1 MIEILNHFYYSV
13 YCYFHLLNYL
23 FVPNDAFLSKNG
35 KRKEYEDESW
45 NSLKVSADWET
56 DISSSSSYAILV
68 ISFFVM
74 AYIALQKLF
83 PFFCERPHVDVVLFF
98 LCLLLGYFVCY
109 YASFKNDKYKTYF
122 KKFEKQ
128 DAVTRFWWHFLSFL
142 EICLLIL
149 GFYLVL

>member
-1 MIEILNHFYYSV
+1 MVKLLNSFYYTI
-13 YCYFHLLNYL
+13 YCCFHWFGFL
-23 FVPNDAFLSKNG
+23 FIPQTKETNKNIVDENKSYRYVSKIAENDAQRRGFATYTIFVGLYFLVLYVAI
-35 KRKEYEDESW
+35 RHD
-45 NSLKVSADWET
+45 L
-56 DISSSSSYAILV
+56 SYKK
-68 ISFFVM
+68 
-74 AYIALQKLF
+74 AYI
-83 PFFCERPHVDVVLFF
+83 DTILFF

-122 KKFEKQ
+122 KKFEEQ

>member
-13 YCYFHLLNYL
+13 YSFFHWFGFL
-23 FVPNDAFLSKNG
+23 FIPQTKETNKNIVDENKFYRYVSKIAENDAQRRSFATYTIFVGLYFLVLYVAI
-35 KRKEYEDESW
+35 RHD
-45 NSLKVSADWET
+45 L
-56 DISSSSSYAILV
+56 SYKK
-68 ISFFVM
+68 
-74 AYIALQKLF
+74 AYI
-83 PFFCERPHVDVVLFF
+83 DTILFF
-98 LCLLLGYFVCY
+98 LCVLLGYFVCY

-122 KKFEKQ
+122 KKFEKR